1 METNT
6 QPSQIPSRR
15 DFWEKL
21 VLLVVDKLVFGLL
34 IVLAAF
40 ALNLTLEHYR
50 TDAAMKSQV
59 AEKRVDK
66 IAAFWG
72 LLDEQYRTVQ
82 TMGVVA
88 DRRTPDLQ
96 LLVWMNSAGPRQV
109 HEVGHV
115 KIYKTGELLSEWEDR
130 DQTIERLLRRD
141 HFWFGDTLY
150 KEYYEYFLLERD
162 FAQPLLKA
170 EKLAAGVM
178 YLQRI
183 VYDPRLRRRR
193 TIERYARQISE
204 HVAAYVAILEKVHA
218 QRAPVSVKAHDVLD
232 VLKQM
237 T

>member
-6 QPSQIPSRR
+6 QPSQTPSRR

-21 VLLVVDKLVFGLL
+21 ILLGVDKLVFGLL

-40 ALNLTLEHYR
+40 LLNLTLEHYR

-66 IAAFWG
+66 IAALLG
-72 LLDEQYRTVQ
+72 LLNEQHETVQ

-88 DRRTPDLQ
+88 DRRTPDLRF
-96 LLVWMNSAGPRQV
+96 LVWMNSAGPRRV
-109 HEVGHV
+109 HEVV
-115 KIYKTGELLSEWEDR
+115 KIYQTGELLSEWEAR

-141 HFWFGDTLY
+141 RFWFGDTLY
-150 KEYYEYFLLERD
+150 EEYYEYFLLERN
-162 FAQPLLKA
+162 FAEPLLKA
-170 EKLAAGVM
+170 RRLAVGIM
-178 YLQRI
+178 FLQRI
-183 VYDPRLRRRR
+183 VYDPRLRHRR
-193 TIERYARQISE
+193 TIDRYTRQIAK
-204 HVAAYVAILEKVHA
+204 HVTAYVTILKKVHA
-218 QRAPVSVKAHDVLD
+218 QRAPLPLKAQDVED